1 MSILGQGQTQPRV
14 MARGNSA
21 IIVIYWLIFEDVPGS
36 SVSILTRLPFYK
48 WRIFVYFSMGTEIF
62 QFFTLPRP
70 TLGLT
75 QLSDE
80 YTGFLGVSG
89 IGMPDHSPQSSAKGK
104 GTKTLAVPLQCTVD
118 CSVNRLPFL
127 IH

>member
-21 IIVIYWLIFEDVPGS
+21 IIIICWLIFEDMPS
-36 SVSILTRLPFYK
+36 NSVSIVTRLPLYK
-48 WRIFVYFSMGTEIF
+48 WRIFVYLSVGTEIF
-62 QFFTLPRP
+62 QIVTRSRP

-80 YTGFLGVSG
+80 YTLFFGVSV
-89 IGMPDHSPQSSAKGK
+89 IGLPDHSPQSSAKG
-104 GTKTLAVPLQCTVD
+104 
-118 CSVNRLPFL
+118 
-127 IH
+127 